1 MHTQIWCRA
10 RTINFYNR
18 SRRSEQQPERTRRRD
33 TVKHPALRERG
44 LPCWKSAGGCY
55 IQRTR
60 GYRRRRTDGT
70 SIVRNTAGLVHTYL
84 GLQAGPLLPPAK
96 RFSSDTPGSALR
108 NLSPFLYT
116 GDKVDVISTTAP
128 CVSAGLQIIPSPISQ
143 ETSSSVQTACAESS
157 QVTASLSSCRSER
170 ASPQSG
176 PWLVSLSFAL
186 ILLMTGRVRALPT
199 WTGRSA
205 QAAGGCVF
213 VPVRLVQ
220 GERSE
225 METKCGR
232 SVCESAGAP
241 CVWCGELSGGISKW
255 CQQSVT
261 KRTSAAILN
270 PHSHRRPIRAR
281 CSFKG

>member
-199 WTGRSA
+199 WTAVRRQPVA
-205 QAAGGCVF
+205 VFLCRCV
-213 VPVRLVQ
+213 LYKA
-220 GERSE
+220 S
-225 METKCGR
+225 
-232 SVCESAGAP
+232 GA
-241 CVWCGELSGGISKW
+241 KW
-255 CQQSVT
+255 KQSVDGVCV
-261 KRTSAAILN
+261 RVLELRVSDAE
-270 PHSHRRPIRAR
+270 SWVGEYQSDVSRASPR
-281 CSFKG
+281 GLQPQYWTLTATDAQSECGAV